1 MTVPLDA
8 VTAIHNAFR
17 SDIAAIDAAALALAR
32 GESDATAT
40 LERFRFFNEV
50 LVWHA
55 GGEEQGV
62 FPVLEGVAPA
72 VAEAYLKDHRGLDF
86 AYEAMDR
93 AYSARDAL
101 ETARASA
108 AFKFH
113 LDLHLAKEDTHLY
126 RLFGERVPMPDQAKA
141 VSVLARAVP
150 QERFPEVVGWM
161 FPLLN
166 DRDRENMT
174 RIMQTVNA
182 PEVFAGVA
190 QLIKK
195 AVGDGW
201 PELER
206 RIPGLAGAS

>member
-1 MTVPLDA
+1 MTIPLDA

-17 SDIAAIDAAALALAR
+17 RDIAAIDAAALALAR
-32 GESDATAT
+32 GERSATAT

-72 VAEAYLKDHRGLDF
+72 VAEAYLKDHRGLDA

-93 AYSARDAL
+93 AYSAGDAL

-113 LDLHLAKEDTHLY
+113 LDIHLAKEDTHLY
-126 RLFGERVPMPDQAKA
+126 RLFAERVAMPDQGKA
-141 VSVLARAVP
+141 VSVLAHAVP

-161 FPLLN
+161 FPLLS

-174 RIMQTVNA
+174 RIMQTVNP

-190 QLIKK
+190 RLIKK

-206 RIPGLAGAS
+206 RIPGLAEVS